1 MCAEAGGRQRKGLI
15 WTCGVFSPSWK
26 YMLRSELWEV
36 DSGGGEG
43 ALPLRVPS
51 PFLPEAPWDPAWP
64 LGPAL
69 VLSPAGLAQSR
80 VGGGGWLAPAVP
92 APVLLVK

>member
-1 MCAEAGGRQRKGLI
+1 MYAAAGGWAEERADLDGWGFL
-15 WTCGVFSPSWK
+15 PSMEVHAPLW
-26 YMLRSELWEV
+26 LWEV

-51 PFLPEAPWDPAWP
+51 PFLLEAPWDPAWP

-80 VGGGGWLAPAVP
+80 VRGVAGWHQLSQP
-92 APVLLVK
+92 LHC